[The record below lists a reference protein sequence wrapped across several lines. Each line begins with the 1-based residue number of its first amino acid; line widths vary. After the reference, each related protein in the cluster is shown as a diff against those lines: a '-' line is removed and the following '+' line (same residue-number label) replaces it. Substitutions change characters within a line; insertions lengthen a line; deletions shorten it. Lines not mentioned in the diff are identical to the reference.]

1 MVDGGSNQAHNL
13 AGNTTTPGSNPPG
26 SDGQFNALVTDLT
39 TTGSSSPQLT
49 SLSDLLAVTGPTS
62 AVANGGGGGYKFSPE
77 ELQGVLTD
85 WKHLLDDLK
94 KTARTAERMTQVQ
107 PPGDED
113 VSKNFAQRAN
123 ESGEA
128 YRRHNQEMQD
138 YVNAYIQKLQAALD
152 SYHNT
157 EQAVAGSA
165 NRIEGRL

>member
-1 MVDGGSNQAHNL
+1 
-13 AGNTTTPGSNPPG
+13 
-26 SDGQFNALVTDLT
+26 
-39 TTGSSSPQLT
+39 
-49 SLSDLLAVTGPTS
+49 
-62 AVANGGGGGYKFSPE
+62 
-77 ELQGVLTD
+77 LTD